1 MNIDLELYRI
11 FCEVVKY
18 KNITKTAKSLYITQS
33 AITQSIQKLE
43 NILGG
48 KLFYRNRNGVE
59 LTEEGI
65 NLYGYIKDSV
75 EKMCNAE
82 NIFLNYLTLKTGRI
96 RIGGGNSIITNLI
109 YNPLKIFCD
118 NYPDIDI
125 TISNGMTQ
133 GMLNKL
139 LNGEVDVV
147 AFDHEE
153 NEKLSNN
160 IEVTHI
166 NKCTFVFAA
175 SKEYF
180 KTKYVKSIDGLS
192 NNRLIVPK
200 LSSLRGKKLKS
211 YCEKNNIN
219 LDKIHEVSSAAIV
232 KNMILDNMGIGYINI
247 NEIKNVEDKVD
258 IIKVIEYENMY
269 ESVATL
275 KPNMINKATLEFI
288 NQVKKFYNIN
298 KN

>member
-18 KNITKTAKSLYITQS
+18 KNITKTAESLYITQS